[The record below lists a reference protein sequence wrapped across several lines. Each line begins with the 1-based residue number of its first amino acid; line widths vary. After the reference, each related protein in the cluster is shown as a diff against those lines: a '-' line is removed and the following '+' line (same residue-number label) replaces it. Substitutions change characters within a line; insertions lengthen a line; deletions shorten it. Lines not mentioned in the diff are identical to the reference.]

1 MGSPRGYAGVRGP
14 PDRESGR
21 KWPKTASAGRG
32 RRGGSPRWSPG
43 SRRGSL
49 APAPPPTLVRKL
61 QHNAPASCQG
71 VSMIGPRPAAARAG
85 EGGRAPGR
93 PWRVLLEPLGSPGW
107 SPPSSPERKSR
118 AERWS
123 RPPAGR
129 QRAVAASEAV
139 RRPRPRAG
147 RGPPVSSW
155 RSRGR
160 GSPPLSLPLLLREPR
175 IGGGLRPSGIQ
186 EASLRVGAPSGDV
199 RHPWRCTLSQGRP
212 LAPFL
217 FPALKKSPEG
227 LGDFSQPEYRRTSRR
242 GPGRQPPGESQAD
255 HRELRSD
262 TGPPRLPPRS
272 GAPRSPAVHRHQHQH
287 THPDRMANAG
297 RPWRGPR
304 RPHLGARTVDAAR
317 RQRPRKTQV
326 GEEPS
331 ARRTL
336 RSLSSAPPRRP
347 PGRARPRRP
356 VSPSGTPTERPKAVP
371 ARPASVLG
379 RSIAVAGGVGRK
391 APPEARFLE
400 PSGLSLLAPGDSNE
414 QLRNGAGQPPL
425 ITSFRLGYSV
435 RRDGRPS
442 QCTPPGTRRG
452 PCLPRCHLR
461 TRRRAAGWRGPD
473 TKRVPRWQPP
483 GDGARRTQN
492 PGRNRRPTWLILPV
506 AYACLKD

>member
-272 GAPRSPAVHRHQHQH
+272 GAPRSPAVHRLRHR
-287 THPDRMANAG
+287 HP
-297 RPWRGPR
+297 PR
-304 RPHLGARTVDAAR
+304 SNG
-317 RQRPRKTQV
+317 K
-326 GEEPS
+326 
-331 ARRTL
+331 
-336 RSLSSAPPRRP
+336 RRP
-347 PGRARPRRP
+347 PLARAPPAAPRCAHGGRCSPPAAPKDTGRRGTQRAEDSPEPLLRASPPAASPSETETPRLPQRYSHGAPQGSPRAAGLRPR
-356 VSPSGTPTERPKAVP
+356 TEHRRRRRGSAPRRLRKLVFSNP
-371 ARPASVLG
+371 LVC
-379 RSIAVAGGVGRK
+379 RS
-391 APPEARFLE
+391 
-400 PSGLSLLAPGDSNE
+400 SLLATVTNSCATGPGSH
-414 QLRNGAGQPPL
+414 R
-425 ITSFRLGYSV
+425 
-435 RRDGRPS
+435 
-442 QCTPPGTRRG
+442 
-452 PCLPRCHLR
+452 
-461 TRRRAAGWRGPD
+461 
-473 TKRVPRWQPP
+473 
-483 GDGARRTQN
+483 
-492 PGRNRRPTWLILPV
+492 
-506 AYACLKD
+506 